1 MVWYSHLSKNFPQ
14 FIMIHTVKGFST
26 VDETE
31 VDVFLKFPCFLYNPG
46 NVGKLIS
53 SSFFFSVTHLDI
65 WNFFVHVMLMPSM
78 QDFKHDLTRMG
89 DGCSCPV
96 VIAFFGTT
104 VLGSW
109 DED

>member
-1 MVWYSHLSKNFPQ
+1 MRKYDKVTTEFS
-14 FIMIHTVKGFST
+14 TVCYDPHKGFSI

-46 NVGKLIS
+46 NVGNLIS